1 MTFSE
6 REISANRDYFAAKIA
21 AEKTEHAVSQWAAGK
36 PDPAN
41 FLLLDVRDRTAFAQ
55 GHIQGALSVPLPEL
69 KTFMAWLPKDRELV
83 TYCAHHY

>member
-6 REISANRDYFAAKIA
+6 REISANRDYFAAKMA
-21 AEKTEHAVSQWAAGK
+21 AEKTQHSVAQWAAGK
-36 PDPAN
+36 PDSGD
-41 FLLLDVRDRTAFAQ
+41 FLLLDVRDRIVFAQ

-69 KTFMAWLPKDRELV
+69 KTFMAQLPKDTEIV